1 MSLNKIIKEPEDLV
15 EDLAMAR
22 KSDFKKGKLTKLGWR
37 ELWNLFYQN
46 FIETKFTMRG
56 KNIENCCCKLN

>member
-1 MSLNKIIKEPEDLV
+1 MILNQIIEEPEDLV

-22 KSDFKKGKLTKLGWR
+22 KSDFKKGKLTKVGWR

-46 FIETKFTMRG
+46 FIKTKFTMRG
-56 KNIENCCCKLN
+56 